1 MEEELKKIEAYAKE
15 NHVPIMEEEGITFL
29 TNYIKEHDIKTILE
43 IGTAIGYSAIKMALV
58 DPEIQVTTIERDE
71 TRYEEAIQNINTFK
85 LHDRIELIYSD
96 AFDVVL
102 NKKYDMI
109 FIDAAKAQYQKFFEK
124 FKENLNEHGYIIS
137 DNLNF
142 HGLTHTLDRIES
154 KNLRSL
160 VRKINDYVSFLEN
173 NEEFETIFYQVGDG
187 VGVSKRKDGQKL

>member
-160 VRKINDYVSFLEN
+160 VRKINDYVLFLEN

-187 VGVSKRKDGQKL
+187 VGVSKRKDG

>member
-15 NHVPIMEEEGITFL
+15 NHVPIMEEEGINFL

-71 TRYEEAIQNINTFK
+71 ARYEEAIQNINTFK

-142 HGLTHTLDRIES
+142 HGLTHTTDKIES

-160 VRKINDYVSFLEN
+160 VRKINDYVSFLEHD
-173 NEEFETIFYQVGDG
+173 EEFETIFYQVGDG
-187 VGVSKRKDGQKL
+187 VGVSKRKDR

>member
-187 VGVSKRKDGQKL
+187 VGISKRKDG

>member
-15 NHVPIMEEEGITFL
+15 NHAPIMEEEGITFL

-187 VGVSKRKDGQKL
+187 VGVSKRKDG

>member
-1 MEEELKKIEAYAKE
+1 
-15 NHVPIMEEEGITFL
+15 
-29 TNYIKEHDIKTILE
+29 
-43 IGTAIGYSAIKMALV
+43 MALV

-173 NEEFETIFYQVGDG
+173 NEEFETIFYQVGDA
-187 VGVSKRKDGQKL
+187 VGVSKRKDG

>member
-85 LHDRIELIYSD
+85 LHDRIDLIYSD

-187 VGVSKRKDGQKL
+187 VGVSKRKDG

>member
-187 VGVSKRKDGQKL
+187 VGVSKRKDG